1 MTKISGPDTHP
12 EIPGHPSA
20 KSLTLS
26 RSLYALVLD
35 HLRTV
40 YPEEGCGFIA
50 GRDGVAQA
58 VYPVE
63 NRLHSPVAY
72 EMDPR
77 QQVETMLAIADAGLE
92 VIGIYHSH
100 PQGPAGLSASDL
112 ASITYPQAWQLII
125 SFARPEAPAAGLFA
139 VENGR
144 VEPVTL
150 NIE

>member
-1 MTKISGPDTHP
+1 MIPGPDTHP
-12 EIPGHPSA
+12 ESHGHPSRN
-20 KSLTLS
+20 SLTLS
-26 RSLYALVLD
+26 RVLYALIMD
-35 HLRTV
+35 HLRAV

-50 GRDGVAQA
+50 GRDGVARV

-63 NRLHSPVAY
+63 NRLHSTVAF

-77 QQVETMLAIADAGLE
+77 QQVEALLAIADAGLE

-112 ASITYPQAWQLII
+112 ACITYPQAWQLII
-125 SFARPEAPAAGLFA
+125 SLARPEAPEACLFA
-139 VENGR
+139 VETGR
-144 VEPVTL
+144 VEPVPL